1 MGYRDGERDDSALG
15 EYRPDDGEIARVG
28 AALEWIVGEK
38 GITGRHVRTKALN
51 DEVDLA
57 REGAGKDRDAVCLG
71 DKIAPRVA
79 DAAGEIEHLVDHRT
93 HRRARQHDR
102 HFVDRRQEL
111 SGNDFASYGVGATLH
126 CGQSIRGGGSQLAV
140 SRQYRGH
147 PTYRPIVSARQAA
160 QSLCHYRSRRQAS
173 ANAGCAARALIVDH
187 QATLAATKIAAAAAV
202 TTPADRPA
210 RATPR

>member
-1 MGYRDGERDDSALG
+1 MGYRDGERDDFAFG
-15 EYRPDDGEIARVG
+15 EYRADNGEIARVG

-57 REGAGKDRDAVCLG
+57 REGAGKDRDAVGLG
-71 DKIAPRVA
+71 DQIALRVA
-79 DAAGEIEHLVDHRT
+79 DAAGEIKHLVDHRT
-93 HRRARQHDR
+93 HRRTRQHDR

-111 SGNDFASYGVGATLH
+111 SGNDFASYGVGAALH
-126 CGQSIRGGGSQLAV
+126 CGQSIRGGSQLAV
-140 SRQYRGH
+140 SRQYRGL

-173 ANAGCAARALIVDH
+173 ANAGCAARALVVDH
-187 QATLAATKIAAAAAV
+187 EATLAATKIAAAAAV
-202 TTPADRPA
+202 TTPADRPV